1 MEVRSDE
8 CKVDIENLRE
18 KTDYVLRVIVVIDE
32 YFDRFLEK
40 YKFKKLRVIFRDR
53 MVAVDDLIWLL
64 NIYIMVKTVGTEFS
78 VNLKIF

>member
-64 NIYIMVKTVGTEFS
+64 NIYIMVKTVGIEFS

>member
-18 KTDYVLRVIVVIDE
+18 KTDYVLRIIVVIDE
-32 YFDRFLEK
+32 YFDRFFEK

-53 MVAVDDLIWLL
+53 MVVVDDLIWLL